1 MFDLIYALRKKCSFD
16 SNSWHTMNS
25 LKKTNNV
32 ACHVSD
38 TTPLRRFETGGSE
51 SPSST
56 CPSGDGS
63 SLIFCVMGGDS
74 ELLNKVRSVND
85 FDDDNVTTTNSLHS
99 NSVKSDNSDVT
110 IKIDTTDTSPLSLT
124 SKMPMLNGNNHNS
137 LHQNNNGNAN
147 ANSNHCPLNIKHN
160 NPNHHVNLDESFM
173 ERYDLRTL
181 STNATKNRPSIDL
194 CARRNVCYRVIWDVM
209 CLICGKFSTITLKN

>member
-1 MFDLIYALRKKCSFD
+1 
-16 SNSWHTMNS
+16 MNS
-25 LKKTNNV
+25 LKKANNV

-124 SKMPMLNGNNHNS
+124 SKMPMLNGN
-137 LHQNNNGNAN
+137 
-147 ANSNHCPLNIKHN
+147 HCPLNIKHN

-209 CLICGKFSTITLKN
+209 CLICGKFSTITPKNRTRKLAKNCKFLL